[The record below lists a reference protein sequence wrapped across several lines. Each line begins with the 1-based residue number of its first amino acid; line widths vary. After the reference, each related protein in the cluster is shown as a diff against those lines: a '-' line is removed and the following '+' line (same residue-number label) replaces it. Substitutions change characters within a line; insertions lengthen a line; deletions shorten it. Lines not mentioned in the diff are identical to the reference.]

1 MDYPKNILD
10 IMLSSRFNEPLFDK
24 DISVKC
30 FYDGIG
36 CNHINDCATCV
47 LHDDD
52 KNEEFNLC
60 EKLMDGEITL
70 KQSLQ
75 VFPEELT
82 TEYGLRK
89 LEL

>member
-1 MDYPKNILD
+1 
-10 IMLSSRFNEPLFDK
+10 MLSSMSDEPLFDNGLT
-24 DISVKC
+24 VQE
-30 FYDGIG
+30 FYETIG
-36 CNHINDCATCV
+36 CDDITDCGVCV
-47 LHDDD
+47 IECN
-52 KNEEFNLC
+52 KTSEFNLC